1 MKGDLALRVYPP
13 AVVESARVAR
23 TTAQVALEL
32 GGGLRSLAQGPV
44 AFLPTAAA
52 AFARLQATWF
62 GELDRIATAVSD
74 LGDRAEQAAAD
85 YVLTDRTVGAL
96 TGSG

>member
-1 MKGDLALRVYPP
+1 MKGDLSLRVYPP
-13 AVVESARVAR
+13 AVVDSARVAR
-23 TTAQVALEL
+23 TAAQVALEL

-44 AFLPTAAA
+44 AFLPTAGA
-52 AFARLQATWF
+52 AFARLHTAWF
-62 GELDRIATAVSD
+62 GELDRIATTVSD

-85 YVLTDRTVGAL
+85 YVLTDRTAGGL